1 MESLQSVTR
10 LIFEGINYRAA
21 VWVNGHLLASPV
33 GTFRTFPIDISAA
46 ARAGDNAVA
55 VQITR
60 PFDRALPST
69 NHDTDL
75 AISFVDWSPAPPD
88 GNMGLWMPVLLDQQS
103 SLSLSTPYLTVSP
116 ISSTPPAP
124 ASPCDVSITIIVY
137 ATNSAASPAFAA
149 DLSCTLALSD
159 GRHLVVSQQISLQPL
174 QTLRLQFAPGDF
186 PQLRVA
192 GAALWWPW
200 QMGAATLNT
209 LTCSLQD
216 QRLLA
221 NGDARHTAH
230 FQPPTPHPHHLQ
242 ALPTPRLRPSVCDG
256 STPRWTVTA
265 AACTPSMAT
274 KYSSEAPVGR
284 RTCFSV
290 RHALVNA

>member
-88 GNMGLWMPVLLDQQS
+88 GNMGLWMPVLLAQH
-103 SLSLSTPYLTVSP
+103 
-116 ISSTPPAP
+116 PPAH
-124 ASPCDVSITIIVY
+124 SKHL
-137 ATNSAASPAFAA
+137 AT
-149 DLSCTLALSD
+149 CTRACTRLRQALQARRSRRRPQD
-159 GRHLVVSQQISLQPL
+159 GL
-174 QTLRLQFAPGDF
+174 LRL
-186 PQLRVA
+186 
-192 GAALWWPW
+192 
-200 QMGAATLNT
+200 
-209 LTCSLQD
+209 
-216 QRLLA
+216 
-221 NGDARHTAH
+221 
-230 FQPPTPHPHHLQ
+230 
-242 ALPTPRLRPSVCDG
+242 
-256 STPRWTVTA
+256 
-265 AACTPSMAT
+265 
-274 KYSSEAPVGR
+274 E
-284 RTCFSV
+284 
-290 RHALVNA
+290 